1 MIKVGCCGYPVGR
14 KKYMEAFRLVELNT
28 TFYNYPKTSTV
39 VRWREEAP
47 EDFEF
52 TVKAHQDISH
62 KYMLKLEQA
71 REPLERMKEI
81 CRILNAET
89 LLVQTPASFKPDNLK
104 DAEEFFEEI
113 NLEGLT
119 LVWETRGSPWERTE
133 IRDRLRK
140 VLERLD
146 VPHVTDPL
154 KVMPV
159 YTSHVA
165 YFRLHGLGE
174 RMYYYQYTDKELL
187 KLYDLVKPLDTAD
200 REVYVLFNNLSMFED
215 AKRFLSYIKCGRF
228 PSLTG
233 VTGLDSV
240 RVLFSKIRYPSTKTL
255 LMRKLGWRLAELEDW
270 RQVRLEELLRDIS
283 SKTYKNAEEVL
294 KEIKLSTR

>member
-1 MIKVGCCGYPVGR
+1 MIRVGCCGYPVG
-14 KKYMEAFRLVELNT
+14 KEKYMEALRLVELNR

-39 VRWREEAP
+39 VRWREEAS

-62 KYMLKLEQA
+62 KHMLKLEQA

-89 LLVQTPASFKPDNLK
+89 LLIQTPASFKPDNLK
-104 DAEEFFEEI
+104 DAEEFFKGI
-113 NLEGLT
+113 DREGLT
-119 LVWETRGSPWERTE
+119 LVWETRGPPWERTE
-133 IRDRLRK
+133 IRDRLRN

-146 VPHVTDPL
+146 VPHATDPL

-159 YTSHVA
+159 YTGHVA

-174 RMYYYQYTDKELL
+174 RMYHYQYTDKELL
-187 KLYDLVKPLDTAD
+187 KLYGLVKPLDTAD

-233 VTGLDSV
+233 VAGLHSV
-240 RVLFSKIRYPSTKTL
+240 RVLTSKIRYPSTKTL
-255 LMRKLGWRLAELEDW
+255 LMRKLGWRLAELEDR
-270 RQVRLEELLRDIS
+270 RQVRLEELLRNLS
-283 SKTYKNAEEVL
+283 SKTFKNVEEVL
-294 KEIKLSTR
+294 KEIKL

>member
-1 MIKVGCCGYPVGR
+1 MIRVGCCGYPVGR
-14 KKYMEAFRLVELNT
+14 KKYMEVFRLVELNT
-28 TFYNYPKTSTV
+28 TFYNYPRTSTV
-39 VRWREEAP
+39 VRWREEAS

-62 KYMLKLEQA
+62 KHMLKLEQA

-104 DAEEFFEEI
+104 DAEEFFEGTDH
-113 NLEGLT
+113 EGLT
-119 LVWETRGSPWERTE
+119 LVWETRGSPWEGTE
-133 IRDRLRK
+133 IRDKLRN

-159 YTSHVA
+159 YTGHVA

-215 AKRFLSYIKCGRF
+215 AKRFQSYIKRGRF

-233 VTGLDSV
+233 VTGLDLV
-240 RVLFSKIRYPSTKTL
+240 KVLISKMRYPSTKTL
-255 LMRKLGWRLAELEDW
+255 LIRKLGWRLVELEDG
-270 RQVRLEELLRDIS
+270 RQVRLEELLRNLS
-283 SKTYKNAEEVL
+283 SKTYKNTEEVL
-294 KEIKLSTR
+294 KEIRL

>member
-1 MIKVGCCGYPVGR
+1 MIRVGCCGYPVGR

-28 TFYNYPKTSTV
+28 TFYNYPKISTV
-39 VRWREEAP
+39 VRWREEAS

-62 KYMLKLEQA
+62 KHMLKLEQA

-81 CRILNAET
+81 CRILNAEI
-89 LLVQTPASFKPDNLK
+89 LLIQTPASFKPHNLK

-113 NLEGLT
+113 DYEDLT
-119 LVWETRGSPWERTE
+119 LIWETRGSSWEGTE
-133 IRDRLRK
+133 IRGRLK
-140 VLERLD
+140 NVLERLN

-159 YTSHVA
+159 YAGHIA

-174 RMYYYQYTDKELL
+174 RMYYYQYTDKELQRL
-187 KLYDLVKPLDTAD
+187 HDLVKPLDTAD
-200 REVYVLFNNLSMFED
+200 RKVYVFFNNLSMFED
-215 AKRFLSYIKCGRF
+215 AKRFLLYIKCGRF

-233 VTGLDSV
+233 VTGLHSV
-240 RVLFSKIRYPSTKTL
+240 RVLTSKISYPSTKSM
-255 LMRKLGWRLAELEDW
+255 LMRKLGWRLAELEDG
-270 RQVRLEELLRDIS
+270 RQVKLEELLRNLS
-283 SKTYKNAEEVL
+283 SKTYKSADEVL
-294 KEIKLSTR
+294 KEIELSTR

>member
-14 KKYMEAFRLVELNT
+14 KKYMEAFHLVELNT

-39 VRWREEAP
+39 VRWREEAS

-52 TVKAHQDISH
+52 SVKAHQDISH
-62 KYMLKLEQA
+62 KHMLKLEQV
-71 REPLERMKEI
+71 REPLERMKELS
-81 CRILNAET
+81 RILNAET
-89 LLVQTPASFKPDNLK
+89 LLVQTPSSFKPDNLK
-104 DAEEFFEEI
+104 DAEEFFEGI
-113 NLEGLT
+113 DHEGLT
-119 LVWETRGSPWERTE
+119 LVWETRGPLWERTE

-140 VLERLD
+140 VLERLN
-146 VPHVTDPL
+146 VTHVTDPL

-159 YTSHVA
+159 YTGHVA

-174 RMYYYQYTDKELL
+174 RMYYYQHTDKELQ
-187 KLYDLVKPLDTAD
+187 KLYDLVKPLDGTD
-200 REVYVLFNNLSMFED
+200 RKVYVLFNNLSMFED
-215 AKRFLSYIKCGRF
+215 AKRFLSYIKCGLF

-240 RVLFSKIRYPSTKTL
+240 RVLTSKISYPSTKSM
-255 LMRKLGWRLAELEDW
+255 LMRKLGWRLAELEDG
-270 RQVRLEELLRDIS
+270 RQVKLEELLRNLS

-294 KEIKLSTR
+294 KEIKLSRR